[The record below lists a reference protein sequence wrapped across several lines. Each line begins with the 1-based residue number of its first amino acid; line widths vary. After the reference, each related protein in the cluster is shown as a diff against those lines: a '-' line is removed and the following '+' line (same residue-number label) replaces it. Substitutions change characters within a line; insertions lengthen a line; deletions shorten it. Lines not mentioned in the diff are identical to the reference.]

1 MIEPEVS
8 RAVRK
13 YIDRSV
19 LIVAEAEQ
27 KRRTIVLLLGNPEL
41 TRSIHL

>member
-1 MIEPEVS
+1 MIKPEVR

-13 YIDRSV
+13 YTDRSV

-27 KRRTIVLLLGNPEL
+27 KRRSILLLLGNPEF